1 MHDGPFTFADGE
13 VAEARW
19 ATFAELDHMRATHRF
34 LPDSIALLL
43 PLIAPH

>member
-1 MHDGPFTFADGE
+1 MFD
-13 VAEARW
+13 
-19 ATFAELDHMRATHRF
+19 ELETMRSTHRF